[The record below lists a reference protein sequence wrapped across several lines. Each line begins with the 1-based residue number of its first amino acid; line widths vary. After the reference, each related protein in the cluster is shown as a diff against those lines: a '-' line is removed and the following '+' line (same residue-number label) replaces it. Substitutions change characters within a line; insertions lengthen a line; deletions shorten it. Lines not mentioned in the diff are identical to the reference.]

1 MSSCSDTRK
10 LYMKLSFDK
19 TPSTCSVDKDD
30 DDDYLATVTVNSD
43 EFSELDDGDGHLDD
57 AFNLIADGI
66 ECDEL
71 LEVGTVEEEGWYEP
85 PHYNYADP
93 AAACDADGETTSAT
107 VSVDYTEELLAD
119 ALKATLNG
127 QEKWNNITQEEYD
140 VIMAI
145 ARKVAEKLPSIVI
158 AELDKFDGVDV
169 L

>member
-1 MSSCSDTRK
+1 MSSCSDTSK

-30 DDDYLATVTVNSD
+30 DDYTATVTVNS
-43 EFSELDDGDGHLDD
+43 ELFSELDDGDGHLDE
-57 AFNLIADGI
+57 AFTAIADAL

-85 PHYNYADP
+85 PRYNYADP

-107 VSVDYTEELLAD
+107 VSVDCTEEQFAD
-119 ALKATLNG
+119 ALTASLDAY
-127 QEKWNNITQEEYD
+127 EKWDNITQEEYD
-140 VIMAI
+140 VIMAL

>member
-1 MSSCSDTRK
+1 MSSCSDTVK

-19 TPSTCSVDKDD
+19 TPSNCSVDKDG
-30 DDDYLATVTVNSD
+30 DDYLATVTVNSD
-43 EFSELDDGDGHLDD
+43 EFAELDDGDGHLDD

-66 ECDEL
+66 DGDSP
-71 LEVGTVEEEGWYEP
+71 EVGTVEEEGWYEP

-107 VSVDYTEELLAD
+107 VSVDYTEELLTNALTASLD
-119 ALKATLNG
+119 AY
-127 QEKWNNITQEEYD
+127 EKWDNITQEEYD

>member
-19 TPSTCSVDKDD
+19 TPSACSVDKDD
-30 DDDYLATVTVNSD
+30 DDYTATVTVNS
-43 EFSELDDGDGHLDD
+43 ELFSELDDGDGHLDEAFTAITD
-57 AFNLIADGI
+57 AL

-107 VSVDYTEELLAD
+107 VSVDYTEEQLAEALTASLD
-119 ALKATLNG
+119 AY
-127 QEKWNNITQEEYD
+127 EKWDNITQEEYD
-140 VIMAI
+140 VIMAL

-158 AELDKFDGVDV
+158 AELDQFDGVDV

>member
-1 MSSCSDTRK
+1 MSSCTDTRK

-30 DDDYLATVTVNSD
+30 DDYIATVTVNR
-43 EFSELDDGDGHLDD
+43 ELFSELDDGDGHLDE
-57 AFNLIADGI
+57 AFTAIADAL

-107 VSVDYTEELLAD
+107 VSVDCTEEQFAD
-119 ALKATLNG
+119 ALTASLDA
-127 QEKWNNITQEEYD
+127 QEKPDNITQEEYE
-140 VIMAI
+140 VVMAI

-158 AELDKFDGVDV
+158 AELDKFDGEDV

>member
-1 MSSCSDTRK
+1 MSSCSDTVK

-30 DDDYLATVTVNSD
+30 DDYLATVTVNS
-43 EFSELDDGDGHLDD
+43 EQFSELDDGNGHLDD

-66 ECDEL
+66 DGDL
-71 LEVGTVEEEGWYEP
+71 PEVGTVEEEGWYEP

-107 VSVDYTEELLAD
+107 ASVDYTEELLTE
-119 ALKATLNG
+119 ALKATIDSMEPCNG
-127 QEKWNNITQEEYD
+127 TTQEEFD
-140 VIMAI
+140 IIVGI
-145 ARKVAEKLPSIVI
+145 ARKMVDKLASLVMS
-158 AELDKFDGVDV
+158 ELNDIDGTDV

>member
-1 MSSCSDTRK
+1 MSSCSETVK

-19 TPSTCSVDKDD
+19 TPSICSVDKDG
-30 DDDYLATVTVNSD
+30 DDYTATVTVNSD
-43 EFSELDDGDGHLDD
+43 EFSELDDGDGHLDEAFSVITD
-57 AFNLIADGI
+57 AL

-71 LEVGTVEEEGWYEP
+71 LEVGTVAEDGWYEP

-107 VSVDYTEELLAD
+107 VSVDYTEEQLAY
-119 ALKATLNG
+119 ALKASLDSY
-127 QEKWNNITQEEYD
+127 EKWDNITQDEYD

-158 AELDKFDGVDV
+158 TALEPFDGVDV